1 MFEGFTKE
9 TGEFLW
15 ELRFNNERPW
25 FLAHKE
31 QYERCLNRPFRALA
45 QESWRLLSERY
56 PERDFRVHVSRIYRD
71 ARRLF
76 GRGPYKDHLWFSLY
90 TSDKNEGPSF
100 WFEIGAAGY
109 TYGLGCWSMR
119 PALMERF
126 RRAVDAN
133 PARFER
139 LARQAEALPGLRL
152 LGEEY
157 RRPKGDRGE
166 LLNRWYNRKYLT
178 MEFSGDFGGDLFSPA
193 LAQILCGAYGSL
205 MPMHDFLAE
214 VWEAAREEERE

>member
-90 TSDKNEGPSF
+90 TSDTNEGPSF

-109 TYGLGCWSMR
+109 TYGLGFWSMR

>member
-25 FLAHKE
+25 
-31 QYERCLNRPFRALA
+31 CLNRPFRALA

-100 WFEIGAAGY
+100 WFEIGTAGY
-109 TYGLGCWSMR
+109 TYGLGFWSMR

>member
-1 MFEGFTKE
+1 
-9 TGEFLW
+9 
-15 ELRFNNERPW
+15 
-25 FLAHKE
+25 
-31 QYERCLNRPFRALA
+31 
-45 QESWRLLSERY
+45 
-56 PERDFRVHVSRIYRD
+56 
-71 ARRLF
+71 
-76 GRGPYKDHLWFSLY
+76 
-90 TSDKNEGPSF
+90 
-100 WFEIGAAGY
+100 
-109 TYGLGCWSMR
+109 MR

>member
-109 TYGLGCWSMR
+109 TYGLGFWSMR

>member
-31 QYERCLNRPFRALA
+31 QYERCLTRPFRALA

-109 TYGLGCWSMR
+109 TYGLGFWSMR

>member
-109 TYGLGCWSMR
+109 TYGLGFLSMR

>member
-109 TYGLGCWSMR
+109 TYGLGFWSMR
-119 PALMERF
+119 PALMERL
-126 RRAVDAN
+126 RRAVGAN

>member
-109 TYGLGCWSMR
+109 TYGLGLWSMR

>member
-109 TYGLGCWSMR
+109 TYGLGFWSMR

-193 LAQILCGAYGSL
+193 LAQ
-205 MPMHDFLAE
+205 
-214 VWEAAREEERE
+214 

>member
-109 TYGLGCWSMR
+109 TYGLGFWSMR

-133 PARFER
+133 PTRFER